1 MQAAAKTAKNPESGS
16 RSAGKPF
23 FDKNGKDSFFS
34 SKSRSEERF
43 FPMLQTRL
51 KIGEPGDKYEKEA
64 DAVASSVV
72 QKMAQEKAETS
83 VHAGKK
89 EIQRKCT
96 DCATEEKVSRKE
108 KPKGGQDQD
117 LHRKAAGI
125 APFTAIHRTSDL
137 PEKAKADEKE
147 SVKRK
152 LAKEEKPAI
161 HKLKD
166 RSPEEKVARK
176 ADAEKEVKRSIKS
189 ADEKRQKKTSDS
201 TAAPMDGLEEK
212 LNAGK
217 GSGSVLPARI
227 RSGMETSMGADLSG
241 VRIHT
246 GSKAA
251 EMSES
256 VNAQAFTYGQN
267 IYFNQGKYNPDSTEG
282 QHLLAHELTHTLQ
295 QEGGVQRK
303 IKPGANSGFAVPQ
316 TPFHPSGHSG
326 MPHIQ
331 RDLLND
337 AWNAT
342 GGQLVDAAGEVLEF
356 SETLFWEV
364 VEKIGGSSLTA
375 TLREIQNTGVAEFF
389 KNKLLGAVDT
399 IFDGLQNNSGV
410 IALVFPKFGE
420 LLNRAQ
426 VIINALAQGDCQ
438 PLFAALE
445 ELKGIVT
452 EMAGEAWDA
461 ITEFFQPAIDF
472 FTEVWNSIAL
482 PAIEWLKNKAAAIWE
497 GIKQLAAFI
506 WKGFSPIRDA
516 VSAAW
521 DWLQRMLGQNADET
535 GEEGLIQWAQRKVE
549 AVWEEIKELVR
560 PVIEPARQLVTRIAS
575 FIPLGAILNL
585 RQTIQDWLAKVVA
598 TSAAMGGDASNI
610 GNEAAQTSLRNQILP
625 AVQASIQDLK
635 GSISEASA
643 WVNGQ
648 VGDIYNAVTAFFST
662 VRNIP
667 LLGMAG
673 SAIEWLETKAAE
685 FKDWCQTQVTALFDV
700 LQSGLTYLS
709 GFLTPIYDALH
720 KIFSALGDLLGK
732 LPEFLLGPVWAIL
745 PDCIKEPV
753 KKFFIEQILGRLSFF
768 QKLKQA
774 ENIWE
779 RIENMAIVAL
789 KQVFIDGDLG
799 KAIWTFYS
807 TMLDII
813 GIPPQLV
820 TRVIAK
826 AAQSLSAIMADPLGF
841 LGHFISALKLGF
853 EQFFNRLGT
862 HLLGGLQAWLLSK
875 LEGTGIEMPKD
886 FSFMSMLK
894 LAFQILGITV
904 DMLLKQL
911 EEVTGKEGLKQKI
924 ENYIGVISDAWE
936 WFQKLMN
943 QGPEGG
949 SVWDKLEA
957 AVGSIWDM
965 VLDGIIGWLEETI
978 VVKALA
984 WIAQKLD
991 PTGIMAVITT
1001 VIDVFVVFQ
1010 AVVEKAREILEM
1022 IERVLDNIGALII
1035 GIIDQAAVVLETA
1048 IASAIPVAM
1057 AIMSSLFGLN
1067 GVVDKVKEVI
1077 QELRQKVENGV
1088 RKVME
1093 KIKSWIEKLFGKEE
1107 KEGADSI
1114 TSALREI
1121 EEEGE
1126 KEEDEGG
1133 ITEDEAKTIKD
1144 KVNQDHASVIEIS
1157 SVADGGETWDYDYI
1171 QKKSKKIPKTPVPES
1186 TAAEWKE
1193 PYAGEFGT
1201 AMNIEILSVK
1211 PGPNKGSKPP
1221 ATGSASDFW
1230 KILVMRRNMENRSF
1244 YVQGHLLNDNL
1255 GGPGA
1260 NYNLAPITQGANSE
1274 HHRQIEKKIKAG
1286 VAQGQVYTYT
1296 VWAEY
1301 GRATNTKLLGL
1312 IDKEIKGLSGQANDP
1327 ATAGELARLKLV
1339 RLIVESEKYIP
1350 KALFFTASK
1359 LKLKD
1364 GKWVKDSS
1372 IGQDG
1377 IHVDIDD
1384 KNVEN
1389 AEDLKDRYL

>member
-1 MQAAAKTAKNPESGS
+1 MQAAVKTAKNPETGS
-16 RSAGKPF
+16 KSAGKPF

-34 SKSRSEERF
+34 SKSRSAESF
-43 FPMLQTRL
+43 FPAVQTRL

-64 DAVASSVV
+64 DAVAGSVV
-72 QKMAQEKAETS
+72 QKMAQEKVETS
-83 VHAGKK
+83 VHARKK
-89 EIQRKCT
+89 GIQRKCT
-96 DCATEEKVSRKE
+96 DCASEEKVSRKE
-108 KPKGGQDQD
+108 NPKGEQDKD
-117 LHRKAAGI
+117 LHRKTAGI
-125 APFTAIHRTSDL
+125 APFTAIHRASDQA
-137 PEKAKADEKE
+137 EKGKANEKE

-152 LAKEEKPAI
+152 LAKEEEPAI

-166 RSPEEKVARK
+166 RDQEEKVAKK
-176 ADAEKEVKRSIKS
+176 ADTEKEVKRRIKP
-189 ADEKRQKKTSDS
+189 AEENVQKKASGS
-201 TAAPMDGLEEK
+201 TAAPKDGLEEK
-212 LNAGK
+212 LNASK
-217 GSGSVLPARI
+217 GSGSVLPAGI
-227 RSGMETSMGADLSG
+227 RSRMETSMGADLSG

-256 VNAQAFTYGQN
+256 VNAQAFTYGHN

-303 IKPGANSGFAVPQ
+303 IKSGADSGFAMSQ
-316 TPFHPSGHSG
+316 TPVIASGHTG

-337 AWNAT
+337 AWKAT

-375 TLREIQNTGVAEFF
+375 TLREIQHAGVAEFF
-389 KNKLLGAVDT
+389 KNKLLGAVNT

-410 IALVFPKFGE
+410 IAVVFPKFGE

-497 GIKQLAAFI
+497 GIKQVAAFI
-506 WKGFSPIRDA
+506 WKGFSPVRDA

-521 DWLQRMLGQNADET
+521 DWLQRMLGLNADET

-625 AVQASIQDLK
+625 AVQASIHNLK
-635 GSISEASA
+635 GSISEAAA
-643 WVNGQ
+643 WINGQ
-648 VGDIYNAVTAFFST
+648 VGEIYNAVTGFFST

-667 LLGMAG
+667 LLSMAG

-685 FKDWCQTQVTALFDV
+685 FKDWCQTQITALFDV

-709 GFLTPIYDALH
+709 GFLTPIYDALQR
-720 KIFSALGDLLGK
+720 IFSALGDLLGK
-732 LPEFLLGPVWAIL
+732 LPEFLLGPVWALL
-745 PDCIKEPV
+745 PDCIKEPI

-779 RIENMAIVAL
+779 RIEDMAIVAL

-826 AAQSLSAIMADPLGF
+826 AAQSLSDIMADPLGF

-853 EQFFNRLGT
+853 EQFFNQLGT
-862 HLLGGLQAWLLSK
+862 HLLSGLQAWLLSK

-911 EEVTGKEGLKQKI
+911 EEVTGKKGLKQKI

-949 SVWDKLEA
+949 SIWDKLEA

-991 PTGIMAVITT
+991 PTGVMAVITT
-1001 VIDVFVVFQ
+1001 VIDVFVVFK

-1022 IERVLDNIGALII
+1022 IERVLDDIGSLIM
-1035 GIIDQAAVVLETA
+1035 GIIDKAAVVLETA

-1077 QELRQKVENGV
+1077 QELRQKVENGI

-1093 KIKSWIEKLFGKEE
+1093 KIKGWIEKLFGK
-1107 KEGADSI
+1107 S
-1114 TSALREI
+1114 
-1121 EEEGE
+1121 
-1126 KEEDEGG
+1126 
-1133 ITEDEAKTIKD
+1133 EDEAD
-1144 KVNQDHASVIEIS
+1144 ELFEIHKS
-1157 SVADGGETWDYDYI
+1157 FEAEGEPHELNN
-1171 QKKSKKIPKTPVPES
+1171 KKGKYE
-1186 TAAEWKE
+1186 
-1193 PYAGEFGT
+1193 
-1201 AMNIEILSVK
+1201 
-1211 PGPNKGSKPP
+1211 
-1221 ATGSASDFW
+1221 
-1230 KILVMRRNMENRSF
+1230 LVMSSSNP
-1244 YVQGHLLNDNL
+1244 VLLSNHPDKEVRAAYEEFLNAIKL
-1255 GGPGA
+1255 AKSPTEKKEKA
-1260 NYNLAPITQGANSE
+1260 NEKVAI
-1274 HHRQIEKKIKAG
+1274 IIKKIKAAKMASAPG
-1286 VAQGQVYTYT
+1286 ASAPGIGT
-1296 VWAEY
+1296 VDKH
-1301 GRATNTKLLGL
+1301 TNQQSKLRNSK
-1312 IDKEIKGLSGQANDP
+1312 IE
-1327 ATAGELARLKLV
+1327 V
-1339 RLIVESEKYIP
+1339 WYMESEHVIPRAIISQAFEALIMSGVKAGGADYKNMHTILIYKGAANAKTNNGGDQHLINVFKEAVQEIVQEVFRNPKYIP
-1350 KALFFTASK
+1350 QGLALMSSVVTNLLSGFAMDAKQRTNEAIIAENTKNGIYRGPENNPEPPTPAAGKVSQAYEAQK
-1359 LKLKD
+1359 KD
-1364 GKWVKDSS
+1364 MNNQLNSRIKTFMNERS
-1372 IGQDG
+1372 
-1377 IHVDIDD
+1377 
-1384 KNVEN
+1384 NP
-1389 AEDLKDRYL
+1389 

>member
-1 MQAAAKTAKNPESGS
+1 MQTAVKSAKNPESGS
-16 RSAGKPF
+16 KSAGKPF
-23 FDKNGKDSFFS
+23 FDKRGKDSFFS
-34 SKSRSEERF
+34 AGSRSEGSF
-43 FPMLQTRL
+43 FPAVQTKL
-51 KIGEPGDKYEKEA
+51 TIGDPGDKYEKEA
-64 DAVASSVV
+64 DSVASSVV
-72 QKMAQEKAETS
+72 QKMSQEKATVS
-83 VHAGKK
+83 VHSE
-89 EIQRKCT
+89 EIQRKCA
-96 DCATEEKVSRKE
+96 DCAKEEKVAKKE
-108 KPKGGQDQD
+108 KSKGEQDKD
-117 LHRKAAGI
+117 LHLKTAGI
-125 APFTAIHRTSDL
+125 APFTSIHRSSKL
-137 PEKAKADEKE
+137 QEKGKTDEQE
-147 SVKRK
+147 SVKLQPSK
-152 LAKEEKPAI
+152 DDEPAI
-161 HKLKD
+161 HKLKNHD
-166 RSPEEKVARK
+166 TEDKVAK
-176 ADAEKEVKRSIKS
+176 KEAPEKEIKRSVKPAEDKIQKKS
-189 ADEKRQKKTSDS
+189 AGGKE
-201 TAAPMDGLEEK
+201 APKDGFEEK
-212 LNAGK
+212 LNTSK
-217 GSGSVLPARI
+217 GSGNTLPEGI
-227 RSGMETSMGADLSG
+227 RSRMENSMGADLSG

-256 VNAQAFTYGQN
+256 INAQAFTHGNN
-267 IYFNQGKYNPDSTEG
+267 IYFNQGKYDPASTEG

-303 IKPGANSGFAVPQ
+303 IKPGAATHLAAPQ
-316 TPFHPSGHSG
+316 STAGSAAHHQAAPA
-326 MPHIQ
+326 IQ
-331 RDLLND
+331 RNALGD
-337 AWNAT
+337 AWDAT

-364 VEKIGGSSLTA
+364 VEKIGGSSLSA
-375 TLREIQNTGVAEFF
+375 TLRAIQNQGVTEFF
-389 KNKLLGAVDT
+389 KNKLLGAVNS
-399 IFDGLQNNSGV
+399 IFDGLQNNAGV
-410 IALVFPKFGE
+410 ISIVFPKFGE

-426 VIINALAQGDCQ
+426 VIITALAQGDCQ

-497 GIKQLAAFI
+497 GIKQVAAFI
-506 WKGFSPIRDA
+506 WRGFSPIRDA

-521 DWLQRMLGQNADET
+521 EWLQKMLGLNAEET

-610 GNEAAQTSLRNQILP
+610 QNEAAQTSLRNQILP
-625 AVQASIQDLK
+625 AVQESINGLK
-635 GSISEASA
+635 GSISDAAA

-648 VGDIYNAVTAFFST
+648 VGEIYTAVTSFFST
-662 VRNIP
+662 VRSIP
-667 LLGMAG
+667 LLSLAG
-673 SAIEWLETKAAE
+673 SAIAWLEAKATE
-685 FKDWCQTQVTALFDV
+685 LKDWCQTQVTALFDV
-700 LQSGLTYLS
+700 LKNGLTYLS

-732 LPEFLLGPVWAIL
+732 LPDFLLGPVWAIL

-768 QKLKQA
+768 QKLKEA

-789 KQVFIDGDLG
+789 KQIFIDGDLG
-799 KAIWTFYS
+799 KAIWIFYS

-826 AAQSLSAIMADPLGF
+826 AAQSISDIMADPLGF

-853 EQFFNRLGT
+853 EQFFNNLGT
-862 HLLGGLQAWLLSK
+862 HLLSGLQAWLLSK

-911 EEVTGKEGLKQKI
+911 EEVTGKKGLKEKI
-924 ENYIGVISDAWE
+924 EKYIGVISDAWE

-949 SVWDKLEA
+949 SIWDKLEA

-965 VLDGIIGWLEETI
+965 ILDGVIGWLEETI
-978 VVKALA
+978 VGKALA

-991 PTGIMAVITT
+991 PTGIMAIITT

-1022 IERVLDNIGALII
+1022 IERVLDDIGALIL
-1035 GIIDQAAVVLETA
+1035 GIIDKAAVVLETA
-1048 IASAIPVAM
+1048 IASAVPVAM

-1067 GVVDKVKEVI
+1067 GVVDQVKEVI
-1077 QELRQKVENGV
+1077 QELRQKVENGI

-1093 KIKSWIEKLFGKEE
+1093 KIKSWIEKLFGKGE
-1107 KEGADSI
+1107 
-1114 TSALREI
+1114 

-1126 KEEDEGG
+1126 EL
-1133 ITEDEAKTIKD
+1133 
-1144 KVNQDHASVIEIS
+1144 IEIHKS
-1157 SVADGGETWDYDYI
+1157 FETEGEPHELNT
-1171 QKKSKKIPKTPVPES
+1171 KNGKNE
-1186 TAAEWKE
+1186 
-1193 PYAGEFGT
+1193 
-1201 AMNIEILSVK
+1201 
-1211 PGPNKGSKPP
+1211 
-1221 ATGSASDFW
+1221 
-1230 KILVMRRNMENRSF
+1230 LVMSSSNP
-1244 YVQGHLLNDNL
+1244 VLLSNHPDKDVRL
-1255 GGPGA
+1255 AYEEFLKAIKQAKSPTEKKEQA
-1260 NYNLAPITQGANSE
+1260 NEKVAI
-1274 HHRQIEKKIKAG
+1274 IIKKIKAAKMSSAPGSSAPGIGTVDMHKNQQSKLRNSKIEVWFMESEHVIPRAMISQAFEALIMSG
-1286 VAQGQVYTYT
+1286 VKAGGADYKNMHTILIYKGAANVKTNDGGDQNLINVFKGALQEIVQEVFKNPKYITEGLALMSKVVTNLLGRFAVDAKQRTNEAIIAENKLNGIYRGPENHPEPPTPAAGQV
-1296 VWAEY
+1296 
-1301 GRATNTKLLGL
+1301 
-1312 IDKEIKGLSGQANDP
+1312 GQAYEAQKKDLNNQLNDRIK
-1327 ATAGELARLKLV
+1327 TFMNV
-1339 RLIVESEKYIP
+1339 RNS
-1350 KALFFTASK
+1350 
-1359 LKLKD
+1359 
-1364 GKWVKDSS
+1364 
-1372 IGQDG
+1372 
-1377 IHVDIDD
+1377 
-1384 KNVEN
+1384 N
-1389 AEDLKDRYL
+1389 